1 MLLLLEPYLHSK
13 LKCVFHL
20 FMLRIMVK
28 VNAYIL
34 SVHSSSGFYEEL
46 HQVVVTLPSRQVK
59 RLKLGYWRFVRDY
72 FRFKRSKPGR
82 RMDLSQLWVVP
93 GQGIVW
99 TNIFKYKVIPNIWY
113 LYNIFQYFRIL
124 SCSWARHCLNN
135 YFEMCSNS
143 KYLIL
148 WNV

>member
-59 RLKLGYWRFVRDY
+59 RLKLGDWRFVRDY
-72 FRFKRSKPGR
+72 FQVQEVLTWSSDGPFPA
-82 RMDLSQLWVVP
+82 
-93 GQGIVW
+93 
-99 TNIFKYKVIPNIWY
+99 
-113 LYNIFQYFRIL
+113 L
-124 SCSWARHCLNN
+124 SCSWARHCLNK
-135 YFEMCSNS
+135 YFEIYGNS
-143 KYLIL
+143 KYLECITFS
-148 WNV
+148 NVSEF